1 MASGFVVS
9 SQARVTSN
17 FAVAS
22 ISRVLSTK
30 CRNSLISSQL
40 CSSRAPS
47 NRFFCEC
54 SHLQDPID
62 LIKYKEVF
70 SRRMAM
76 AGLKPHHRIAL
87 GVSGGPDSM
96 ALCILTA
103 DWKTNGLNTAG
114 ESRGFIDGL
123 LAIIVDHGLRAES
136 KDEANIVRHRVSDMG
151 IRCEIAQC
159 DWLDGKPK
167 QGHLQEAAREMRY
180 QIFQNVCIQHQ
191 IGVLLVAHHADDQ
204 AELFILRLSRDSGV
218 LGLAGMAFASQLFST
233 YTNYFDE
240 ASDNYS
246 ILLVR
251 PLLEF
256 SKEDLYKICEGGN
269 QEWVEDPTNQNP
281 SFARNRIR
289 LSLRNLPSCTFKY
302 ELQAVIS
309 ACRKTRAYVDQI
321 CSNLIN
327 EAASVMAGYAVIDLE
342 ILHPSKI
349 EDICLSKFIALVL
362 QFISQRHRP
371 VRGSTSKLLLDYIRT
386 FPCKTSL
393 TAAGCYLCAAPRS
406 KGTKLL
412 VCCSVNSPLPSKME
426 LFYRH
431 CYETHKHYIPSEVE
445 QIIVDGKANS
455 DNLVPDASDVQFLDV
470 ASSESILVEA
480 KRRNILS
487 ESTYSN
493 ILSLQEDETK
503 HFKSKTKTISDHDL
517 KMHGVHTVSTSLSLP
532 LQPGQICYFMN
543 RFLVSWNLSNK
554 ISGDKSPVEE
564 ASCNRDLAGKSL
576 HHFCRHCMVGH
587 DMVAEVRHM
596 VDADWLY
603 LAKLSKHQ
611 NLENHEK
618 ERVILASAM
627 EQISEKT
634 ILCSDFAR
642 LSAERALHSLK
653 SIPVAARRSLPV
665 LINSHGLLLSI
676 PSICFRH
683 CPYLMVSA
691 VFKPRVPLGGGHSS
705 FL

>member
-1 MASGFVVS
+1 MQEEMIVLKQGNTWEIVDLPFGKKQVGLKNAFLHRNLEKQV
-9 SQARVTSN
+9 Q
-17 FAVAS
+17 
-22 ISRVLSTK
+22 RVL
-30 CRNSLISSQL
+30 
-40 CSSRAPS
+40 
-47 NRFFCEC
+47 
-54 SHLQDPID
+54 
-62 LIKYKEVF
+62 EV
-70 SRRMAM
+70 
-76 AGLKPHHRIAL
+76 
-87 GVSGGPDSM
+87 SM
-96 ALCILTA
+96 
-103 DWKTNGLNTAG
+103 
-114 ESRGFIDGL
+114 
-123 LAIIVDHGLRAES
+123 
-136 KDEANIVRHRVSDMG
+136 
-151 IRCEIAQC
+151 
-159 DWLDGKPK
+159 LD
-167 QGHLQEAAREMRY
+167 RY

-204 AELFILRLSRDSGV
+204 VELFILRLSRDSGV

-327 EAASVMAGYAVIDLE
+327 EVVSVMAVSNFEHVHLTEAQASSRQYFKIATGLYSYFPMQGHDDEYSAVVCDVA
-342 ILHPSKI
+342 
-349 EDICLSKFIALVL
+349 ICR
-362 QFISQRHRP
+362 Q
-371 VRGSTSKLLLDYIRT
+371 
-386 FPCKTSL
+386 TSL

>member
-1 MASGFVVS
+1 MQEEMIVLKQGNTWEIVDLPFGKKQVGLKNAFLHRNLEKQV
-9 SQARVTSN
+9 Q
-17 FAVAS
+17 
-22 ISRVLSTK
+22 RVL
-30 CRNSLISSQL
+30 
-40 CSSRAPS
+40 
-47 NRFFCEC
+47 
-54 SHLQDPID
+54 
-62 LIKYKEVF
+62 EV
-70 SRRMAM
+70 
-76 AGLKPHHRIAL
+76 
-87 GVSGGPDSM
+87 SM
-96 ALCILTA
+96 
-103 DWKTNGLNTAG
+103 
-114 ESRGFIDGL
+114 
-123 LAIIVDHGLRAES
+123 
-136 KDEANIVRHRVSDMG
+136 
-151 IRCEIAQC
+151 
-159 DWLDGKPK
+159 LD
-167 QGHLQEAAREMRY
+167 RY

-204 AELFILRLSRDSGV
+204 VELFILRLSRDSGV
-218 LGLAGMAFASQLFST
+218 LGLAGMAFASQL
-233 YTNYFDE
+233 
-240 ASDNYS
+240 
-246 ILLVR
+246 
-251 PLLEF
+251 
-256 SKEDLYKICEGGN
+256 GN

-327 EAASVMAGYAVIDLE
+327 EVVSVMAGYAVIDLE

-362 QFISQRHRP
+362 QVIHLTEAQASSRQYFKIATGLYS
-371 VRGSTSKLLLDYIRT
+371 Y
-386 FPCKTSL
+386 FPMQGHDDEYSAVVCDVAICRQTSL

-611 NLENHEK
+611 NLENHERK
-618 ERVILASAM
+618 ELFWLVPWSKSQRRQFYVQILQGYQQK
-627 EQISEKT
+627 E
-634 ILCSDFAR
+634 
-642 LSAERALHSLK
+642 LSTH
-653 SIPVAARRSLPV
+653 
-665 LINSHGLLLSI
+665 
-676 PSICFRH
+676 
-683 CPYLMVSA
+683 
-691 VFKPRVPLGGGHSS
+691 
-705 FL
+705 